1 MSSQPPT
8 NAPPIPHLAHPE
20 LLAQQT
26 QAFADQLYQT
36 VGDQYLEFR
45 RTYFHDANASLAT
58 EPPPHPEAHQT
69 ETAKLAGEALK
80 VIPSGAQSL
89 PVIGDLL
96 THLRRVVDIHSLTE
110 DELLTLHNV
119 AMIFLYG
126 IRGGVQGWYVD
137 YLLDAAHQLQHVSN
151 TEYFITYPWHGL
163 FHLPQ
168 AETTAFDAAVQ
179 HYDVAAIENQ
189 VQQFAGR
196 LVNALQHP
204 FKAQEELAFVGDGGE
219 TRKTVFGL
227 KTTAGLAIGAYLAI
241 ETVRSLVGPHQQH
254 TTPQPVIQMIPN
266 QMQQYLIPR
275 DQNTQPAS

>member
-1 MSSQPPT
+1 MSAQSASNP
-8 NAPPIPHLAHPE
+8 PPIPHLAHPE

-26 QAFADQLYQT
+26 QAFADQIYQT

-58 EPPPHPEAHQT
+58 EPPPHLVPHQT
-69 ETAKLAGEALK
+69 ETAKLAEEALK

-89 PVIGDLL
+89 PVLGDLL
-96 THLRRVVDIHSLTE
+96 THLRRVVDIHTLTE

-137 YLLDAAHQLQHVSN
+137 YLVDAAHQLQHVSN

-163 FHLPQ
+163 FYLPPQ
-168 AETTAFDAAVQ
+168 ETAAFDAAVQ
-179 HYDVAAIENQ
+179 QYHVAAIEQQ

-204 FKAQEELAFVGDGGE
+204 FKAQEELAFAGEGGE
-219 TRKTVFGL
+219 GRKTLFTL

-241 ETVRSLVGPHQQH
+241 ETVHALVGPHTTH
-254 TTPQPVIQMIPN
+254 TAPQSVIQLIPS
-266 QMQQYLIPR
+266 QMQQYLLPR
-275 DQNTQPAS
+275 DQNG

>member
-1 MSSQPPT
+1 MSAQSSSNPPQV
-8 NAPPIPHLAHPE
+8 PHLAHPE

-26 QAFADQLYQT
+26 QAFADQLYQS

-58 EPPPHPEAHQT
+58 EPPPHPAAHQT

-96 THLRRVVDIHSLTE
+96 THLHRVVDIHSLTE

-137 YLLDAAHQLQHVSN
+137 YLLDSAHQLQHVSN

-163 FHLPQ
+163 FYLPQ
-168 AETTAFDAAVQ
+168 KETADFDAAVQ
-179 HYDVAAIENQ
+179 QYNVAAIQNH
-189 VQQFAGR
+189 VQEFAGK

-204 FKAQEELAFVGDGGE
+204 LRRKKSWPSRAKAA
-219 TRKTVFGL
+219 R
-227 KTTAGLAIGAYLAI
+227 GAR
-241 ETVRSLVGPHQQH
+241 RSLG
-254 TTPQPVIQMIPN
+254 
-266 QMQQYLIPR
+266 
-275 DQNTQPAS
+275 